1 MTRWILFV
9 VAGLGVIGA
18 AVVIAGFLLP
28 QSHRASRT
36 AQYAVAPSEVFASI
50 TDFARISE
58 WRTDLTGVEILEAVD
73 GRTRFREHGPQGPV
87 TYVVTVREPDT
98 RLVTR
103 IDDPSLPYGGQW
115 TFDLASTAS
124 GTALTIT
131 EDGEIYNP
139 VFRALAKLFFS
150 PTATIERYQADLRA
164 RLERQPSR

>member
-1 MTRWILFV
+1 MTRWILFA
-9 VAGLGVIGA
+9 VAGLAVIAA

-28 QSHRASRT
+28 TSHRAART
-36 AQYAVAPSEVFASI
+36 AQYAAAPSDVFASI
-50 TDFARISE
+50 TDFARFAE
-58 WRTDLTGVEILEAVD
+58 WRTDLTSVEILEAVD
-73 GRTRFREHGPQGPV
+73 NKPRFREHGAHGPV
-87 TYVVTVREPDT
+87 TYVVTAREPDT

-115 TFDLASTAS
+115 TFELVPTSS

-131 EDGEIYNP
+131 EEGEIYNP

-150 PTATIERYQADLRA
+150 PTATIEQYQADLRA